1 MAVRS
6 REFVGIAEGIRSHEL
21 STKGLIENLNIEIS
35 ELSDEVSSVS
45 HEISHLEAEIAAAYE
60 DTDEDG
66 EPNYGLIAALEGK
79 KELKEARLMR
89 KEQELHST
97 EKELDAKK
105 AELKAVEEEKAQ
117 TLFEI
122 QERARKTSANIGSVS
137 NAYGAYAA
145 AAARLQSSLQ
155 SSFSSLS
162 QAAGILGGSVSG
174 GGSGTAS
181 GGGYS
186 APRKAGGV
194 SGSINTESGSLA
206 AFTSGYSD
214 GRSFSSSASR
224 FSTNQSQLV
233 TPAAIGGYRSG
244 KGTFQAKT
252 IQNFVSGQNANEYT
266 SGSFM
271 DHVSAKTSPQNVNTY
286 NSSQESLTME
296 KNFGVSEVPEETIH
310 SEGNRKH
317 TFADWINPENYQN
330 GQYIGA
336 GQEWGYKPYGKD
348 SVEYES
354 GILTPE
360 QQKLNRYMQ
369 EHNYEKSDFSV
380 YSKDR
385 EWQALYKAAYP
396 DISENKS
403 SRIVSEKRMKVIA
416 SRIRNRAHKFFE
428 YFIRNIKDNLT
439 EKSETA
445 KSVNQIIADVYNDA
459 ATDNTA
465 SRQEQFENFD
475 LEPIKNG
482 SDFFVKGTN
491 YDQFIDDY
499 YNSEKSIYESLGKN
513 EIIKT
518 VSPDNIEG
526 IHLGKTEVA
535 NSSIFWS
542 QHESG
547 GSRESFL
554 EIASH
559 IPEVENLLQTG
570 LSLDEIRENHSLEKC
585 VNIYFEPS
593 NIPKVI
599 QSHGYYEFETNG
611 RHRILAAREAG
622 YNIPVKIVGIRR
634 WN

>member
-233 TPAAIGGYRSG
+233 TPATIGCYRSG

-252 IQNFVSGQNANEYT
+252 SQNFVSGQNANEYT

-271 DHVSAKTSPQNVNTY
+271 DHVSAKTSPQNVN
-286 NSSQESLTME
+286 
-296 KNFGVSEVPEETIH
+296 
-310 SEGNRKH
+310 
-317 TFADWINPENYQN
+317 
-330 GQYIGA
+330 
-336 GQEWGYKPYGKD
+336 
-348 SVEYES
+348 
-354 GILTPE
+354 
-360 QQKLNRYMQ
+360 
-369 EHNYEKSDFSV
+369 
-380 YSKDR
+380 
-385 EWQALYKAAYP
+385 
-396 DISENKS
+396 
-403 SRIVSEKRMKVIA
+403 
-416 SRIRNRAHKFFE
+416 
-428 YFIRNIKDNLT
+428 
-439 EKSETA
+439 
-445 KSVNQIIADVYNDA
+445 
-459 ATDNTA
+459 
-465 SRQEQFENFD
+465 
-475 LEPIKNG
+475 
-482 SDFFVKGTN
+482 
-491 YDQFIDDY
+491 
-499 YNSEKSIYESLGKN
+499 
-513 EIIKT
+513 
-518 VSPDNIEG
+518 
-526 IHLGKTEVA
+526 
-535 NSSIFWS
+535 
-542 QHESG
+542 
-547 GSRESFL
+547 
-554 EIASH
+554 
-559 IPEVENLLQTG
+559 IP
-570 LSLDEIRENHSLEKC
+570 
-585 VNIYFEPS
+585 
-593 NIPKVI
+593 
-599 QSHGYYEFETNG
+599 
-611 RHRILAAREAG
+611 AAR
-622 YNIPVKIVGIRR
+622 NH
-634 WN
+634 